1 MGLFFLVYFGGFVM
15 VVIMWLGATWVGG
28 FTGWFGLV
36 YSSLV
41 CGLWF
46 GVVVWMC
53 LTVLCFSL
61 LLASVDGC
69 FGFTDG
75 LWPWLGWVFV

>member
-28 FTGWFGLV
+28 FAGWFGLV

-46 GVVVWMC
+46 GVCGLDV
-53 LTVLCFSL
+53 F
-61 LLASVDGC
+61 GC
-69 FGFTDG
+69 FV
-75 LWPWLGWVFV
+75 L